1 MSAPPDVSSY
11 RLAPL
16 VLARLVGAYL
26 VAFAAVLLVATIL
39 VGVLGGS
46 LDYLV
51 LLLAAGI
58 LGLIGFSW
66 WLRSRLSV
74 VTLTATG
81 YRTRMIRVAGVSE
94 GRWADVE
101 EAVAAAPRDVECL
114 VLRLKDGRTTTVPV
128 ALIAADKD
136 EFARDVRDHLRAAA
150 R

>member
-1 MSAPPDVSSY
+1 MSTASDVSSY

-26 VAFAAVLLVATIL
+26 VGFAVVVLAVTIL
-39 VGVLGGS
+39 IGVLGGN

-51 LLLAAGI
+51 LLLAVGI
-58 LGLIGFSW
+58 LGLIGLSW

-74 VTLTATG
+74 VTLTPGG
-81 YRTRMIRVAGVSE
+81 YRTRMIRAAGVTE
-94 GRWADVE
+94 GRWSDVE

-136 EFARDVRDHLRAAA
+136 DFARDVRDRLRAAA